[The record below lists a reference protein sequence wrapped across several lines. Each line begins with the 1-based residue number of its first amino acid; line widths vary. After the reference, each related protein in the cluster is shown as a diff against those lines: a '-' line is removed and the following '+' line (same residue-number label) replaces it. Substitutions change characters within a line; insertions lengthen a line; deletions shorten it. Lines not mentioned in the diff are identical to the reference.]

1 MKGNLFQT
9 LEKILNTGEGLSF
22 ERALEISKLDGVDL
36 YTLFDLTN
44 RMREKFKGDEIN
56 LCSIINAK
64 SGLCPEDCSFCS
76 QSVHHDAKIDIYPLV
91 DPSRIFDA
99 AFNAVKNGAQEFS
112 IVTSGKALTGKM
124 ELEVISTSLREM
136 KEKLPINRCASFGIM
151 DMESLRVLKDSGLQ
165 CYHHNLETARS
176 FFSQVCTTHDY
187 DEDVEAIQV
196 AKELGFR
203 VCCGGIF
210 GLGESWEQRVE
221 LAFTLKELDVDSIPI
236 NFLSPIKGTRM
247 EGANHL
253 TPMECLKI
261 IALYR
266 CVHPK
271 RDITICGGREVNLR
285 DLQSIMFLAGANGT
299 MMGNYLTTSGRPPED
314 DLTMIRDLGLRV
326 KR

>member
-1 MKGNLFQT
+1 
-9 LEKILNTGEGLSF
+9 
-22 ERALEISKLDGVDL
+22 
-36 YTLFDLTN
+36 
-44 RMREKFKGDEIN
+44 
-56 LCSIINAK
+56 
-64 SGLCPEDCSFCS
+64 
-76 QSVHHDAKIDIYPLV
+76 
-91 DPSRIFDA
+91 
-99 AFNAVKNGAQEFS
+99 
-112 IVTSGKALTGKM
+112 
-124 ELEVISTSLREM
+124 LEVISTSLREM
-136 KEKLPINRCASFGIM
+136 KEKLPINRCVSLGIM

-285 DLQSIMFLAGANGT
+285 NLQSIMFLAGANGT

>member
-1 MKGNLFQT
+1 MKGNLFQA
-9 LEKILNTGEGLSF
+9 LENILNTGQGVPP
-22 ERALEISKLDGVDL
+22 ERAIEISKLNGVDL

-44 RMREKFKGDEIN
+44 RMREKFKGNEIN

-76 QSVHHDAKIDIYPLV
+76 QSVHHNANIDIYPLV
-91 DPSRIFDA
+91 NPSRIFDA
-99 AFNAVKNGAQEFS
+99 ALDAVKNGAREFS
-112 IVTSGKALTGKM
+112 IVTSGKAITDKR
-124 ELEVISTSLREM
+124 ELEAISTSIREM
-136 KEKLPINRCASFGIM
+136 KQKLPMNRCASLGLM

-176 FFSQVCTTHDY
+176 FFPEVCTTHDY

-210 GLGESWEQRVE
+210 GLGETWEQRVE

-236 NFLSPIKGTRM
+236 NFLNPIKGTKM
-247 EGANHL
+247 EEANHL

-261 IALYR
+261 IALCR

-285 DLQSIMFLAGANGT
+285 DLQSMMFLAGANGT
-299 MMGNYLTTSGRPPED
+299 MIGNYLTTSGRPSEE
-314 DLTMIRDLGLRV
+314 DLTMIKDLGLRV
-326 KR
+326 R

>member
-1 MKGNLFQT
+1 MKGNLFQA
-9 LEKILNTGEGLSF
+9 LENILNTGQGVPP
-22 ERALEISKLDGVDL
+22 ERAIEISKLNGVDL

-44 RMREKFKGDEIN
+44 RMREKFKGNEIN

-76 QSVHHDAKIDIYPLV
+76 QSAHHNANIDIYPLV

-99 AFNAVKNGAQEFS
+99 ALDAVKNGAREFS
-112 IVTSGKALTGKM
+112 IVTSGKAITDKR
-124 ELEVISTSLREM
+124 ELEAISTSIREM
-136 KEKLPINRCASFGIM
+136 KQKLPMNTCASLGLM

-176 FFSQVCTTHDY
+176 FFPEVCTTHDY

-210 GLGESWEQRVE
+210 GLGETWEQRVE

-236 NFLSPIKGTRM
+236 NFLNPIKGTKM
-247 EGANHL
+247 EEANHL

-261 IALYR
+261 IALCR

-285 DLQSIMFLAGANGT
+285 DLQSMMFLAGANGT
-299 MMGNYLTTSGRPPED
+299 MIGNYLTTSGRPSEE
-314 DLTMIRDLGLRV
+314 DLTMIKDLGLRV
-326 KR
+326 R